1 MLDAIARNAKRIH
14 MLTEDILDITRIETN
29 TLKLNKEGFSL
40 REVINSVVQDYQN
53 ELRKTDK
60 HIELLS
66 IYDAVVTEPHNN
78 TNNLMIIADQN
89 RIYQVLSNLLLSLLM
104 RELLTSRQQHQRKVM
119 VMISMLLSV

>member
-89 RIYQVLSNLLLSLLM
+89 RIYQVLSNLS
-104 RELLTSRQQHQRKVM
+104 K
-119 VMISMLLSV
+119 